1 MRKELLTSREKDI
14 LTLKREG
21 LCDKEVA
28 KRLAIS
34 YSTVRTHIDR
44 ARLRFGCSN
53 TAQLL
58 VKCSADLIR
67 A

>member
-1 MRKELLTSREKDI
+1 MTKGI
-14 LTLKREG
+14 LTAREMDIIALKMNG

-28 KRLAIS
+28 EQLAIS

-44 ARLRFGCSN
+44 ARLKLGCSN
-53 TAQLL
+53 TMQLL
-58 VKCSADLIR
+58 GKFAKNILH